1 MNLSAALVNG
11 LLLSVL
17 LAGSVW
23 LALRLIPRRAL
34 GAATRYVIWW
44 IALACCVA
52 LPALF
57 LAGRPTTPEHHTESG
72 GGLTIAVLDLGPSPA
87 PSPAKF
93 QLPVAV
99 PLRPWML
106 WAPVLWAASSALMLG
121 RLLLSHFAVLRACSR
136 ARELLPQSN
145 TRLEAWRQAAGPRR
159 HAVRVF
165 ESADVPIPFAAG
177 PFRRAIVLPS
187 HLVGQLSLPDMDRI
201 ALHEAAHLA
210 RLDDWAILGEQV
222 LMALLPWHVTI
233 RWIAGR
239 IGIEREIACDDRV
252 VDSTGSPQRYAECL
266 TRAVEL
272 CGGVRGSLAA
282 AGMAGHRT
290 HLSQRV
296 ELLLDPSRRA
306 SRQFR
311 PAPAFPFAA
320 GVLALALLFARVPQ
334 LFAFQEPF
342 APPMPIASVPIPQQE
357 KIMVTPKPKRM
368 RRKLA
373 VATAAAALIAPAV
386 PAQNAAPNQAQV
398 QPVSAGRYIAFF
410 IDTAGFTTADLQRAS
425 DAAARFMQT
434 RMLSTDKIAL
444 MVSTGRGVMV
454 QQDFTADRELLAAAT
469 RELRIVPEA
478 ANASAGDRWES
489 ISTAFHMLGAL
500 AEKKMFVYLGS
511 GLPSPAGDQLRALTE
526 DAIRANLAVYVVDV
540 RGVIAR

>member
-34 GAATRYVIWW
+34 GADTRYVIWW

-222 LMALLPWHVTI
+222 LIQYKIPFQIIFDRHLPELRNYKVLFLADQECLSDGDLEHIQAFVENGGGVVATGATGGFDQWRRRRRRNGLEAALGLRAGQAARGRLGKGRYVYLPAIIPSPVPGSPGSCSSAHEELVVPRFYYDFSPDCWLLPRNAAEIVEALRWAADGRFSAEIQAPLSVVAEVTRSVRNALDNLTMVHLLNYDSRQAVRDI
-233 RWIAGR
+233 QVDLAVPSRVRSITIFSPDDESRRPVEYKQEGGRARFKVERLGTYSLAVVELAGR
-239 IGIEREIACDDRV
+239 
-252 VDSTGSPQRYAECL
+252 
-266 TRAVEL
+266 
-272 CGGVRGSLAA
+272 
-282 AGMAGHRT
+282 
-290 HLSQRV
+290 
-296 ELLLDPSRRA
+296 
-306 SRQFR
+306 
-311 PAPAFPFAA
+311 
-320 GVLALALLFARVPQ
+320 
-334 LFAFQEPF
+334 
-342 APPMPIASVPIPQQE
+342 
-357 KIMVTPKPKRM
+357 
-368 RRKLA
+368 
-373 VATAAAALIAPAV
+373 
-386 PAQNAAPNQAQV
+386 
-398 QPVSAGRYIAFF
+398 
-410 IDTAGFTTADLQRAS
+410 
-425 DAAARFMQT
+425 
-434 RMLSTDKIAL
+434 
-444 MVSTGRGVMV
+444 
-454 QQDFTADRELLAAAT
+454 
-469 RELRIVPEA
+469 
-478 ANASAGDRWES
+478 
-489 ISTAFHMLGAL
+489 
-500 AEKKMFVYLGS
+500 
-511 GLPSPAGDQLRALTE
+511 
-526 DAIRANLAVYVVDV
+526 
-540 RGVIAR
+540 